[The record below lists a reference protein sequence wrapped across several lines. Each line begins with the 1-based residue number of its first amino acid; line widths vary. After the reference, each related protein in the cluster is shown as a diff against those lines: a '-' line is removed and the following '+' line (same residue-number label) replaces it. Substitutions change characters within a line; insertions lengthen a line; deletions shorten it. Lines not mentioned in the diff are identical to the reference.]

1 MLMKMKFWK
10 NPNVAEAKRLEKLPE
25 YSAFAR
31 KLENYRELQECSEHF
46 ATRVDSLKRFGG
58 IAPYYEKIREDFGGH
73 LDKWKE
79 SSDVIFKQEIGKQ
92 KGELVQGAAVLLEK
106 AEAVDEKSEPMVSLE
121 KANVYY
127 RKIGKRLMVTSGV
140 VLIAGLT
147 SSFFPSFVRNVL
159 AGVGAQ
165 IGALV
170 LTVGGFFGVIAGL
183 SLKVHDAHGQTIE
196 TLKKAIAI
204 VRGKLEEGQV
214 NESSQDFWKR

>member
-1 MLMKMKFWK
+1 MLFRRWRG
-10 NPNVAEAKRLEKLPE
+10 NFKLL
-25 YSAFAR
+25 R
-31 KLENYRELQECSEHF
+31 
-46 ATRVDSLKRFGG
+46 
-58 IAPYYEKIREDFGGH
+58 
-73 LDKWKE
+73 
-79 SSDVIFKQEIGKQ
+79 
-92 KGELVQGAAVLLEK
+92 AAVLLEK

-183 SLKVHDAHGQTIE
+183 SLKVHDLYGQTIE
-196 TLKKAIAI
+196 TINNHPLKGVVLGA
-204 VRGKLEEGQV
+204 
-214 NESSQDFWKR
+214 